1 MSSQLPLVM
10 PLTFDDRPKK
20 DERITVRVP
29 KELVEYIKAFFLTG
43 GITVNDFCL
52 HALEQKVG
60 LLTTYRLSLYSHL
73 MPTLQ
78 DVQRR
83 HCQTLSAGVCMERTS
98 QL

>member
-1 MSSQLPLVM
+1 MSSELPLVM

-29 KELVEYIKAFFLTG
+29 GELGEYIKAFSITG

-52 HALEQKVG
+52 NALEQKVAM
-60 LLTTYRLSLYSHL
+60 LATYRLSLYGHL

-83 HCQTLSAGVCMERTS
+83 HCQTVSACARGEKDLRS
-98 QL
+98 